1 MKDSA
6 AASVDTL
13 IFHKTDNLELER
25 HDAWKK
31 IVKIIYPLN
40 WLIFDGRKID
50 TSKNTR
56 KGMLGNGPISKVNLI
71 RSPALKQEQLLFL
84 FLNLMYRFL
93 MQKSLKIFGF
103 GNAYKPCGQILGY
116 FC

>member
-56 KGMLGNGPISKVNLI
+56 KGMLGNEPISKVNLI

-84 FLNLMYRFL
+84 FLKGNHSKKPARN
-93 MQKSLKIFGF
+93 IFSAIEF
-103 GNAYKPCGQILGY
+103 
-116 FC
+116 